1 VPKDTLE
8 KIKPA
13 KREKLLREAA
23 KLFAER
29 GYNQT
34 DMAELASRAGVAKGS
49 LYNYF
54 ESKEELYLYVARDGL
69 RRSRQAVY
77 GELDPEWDV
86 YRQLGHIFARGAA
99 FARSHPEYLILY
111 LNISSAG
118 MEPFAEQLSLEVEK
132 FTADHLKAVLARD
145 MGRGLVRPDLEVK
158 QAAFWINS
166 LYIIFVASLVSKH
179 FQLRMREYL
188 EIKGPLSKQVIQVE
202 LGRTVELIRRFLAP
216 PQGGQAPARRNR
228 RK

>member
-1 VPKDTLE
+1 MPKETLE

-23 KLFAER
+23 KLFARR

-69 RRSRQAVY
+69 ARSRQAVY
-77 GELDPEWDV
+77 GDLDPDWDI
-86 YRQLGHIFARGAA
+86 YRQLEHIFTQGAA
-99 FARSHPEYLILY
+99 FARRHPEYLVLY
-111 LNISSAG
+111 LNVSSAG
-118 MEPFAEQLSLEVEK
+118 MEPFAAHLSREVEK
-132 FTADHLKAVLARD
+132 YTADHLKAVLARD
-145 MGRGLVRPDLEVK
+145 MARGLVSPNLDLR

-166 LYIIFVASLVSKH
+166 LYIIFMASLVSKH
-179 FQLRMREYL
+179 FQVRMREYL
-188 EIKGPLSKQVIQVE
+188 EIKGRLTNQVIQE
-202 LGRTVELIRRFLAP
+202 QLARTMELIRRFLSP
-216 PQGGQAPARRNR
+216 YGETAPARQERET
-228 RK
+228 

>member
-1 VPKDTLE
+1 MPKGTLD

-29 GYNQT
+29 GFNQA

-54 ESKEELYLYVARDGL
+54 ESKQDLYLYVARDGL
-69 RRSRQAVY
+69 ARSRQAVY
-77 GELDPEWDV
+77 GELDPDWDV
-86 YRQLGHIFARGAA
+86 FRQLEHIFRQGAA
-99 FARSHPEYLILY
+99 FARRHPEYLVIY

-118 MEPFAEQLSLEVEK
+118 MEPFADKLSREVEK
-132 FTADHLKAVLARD
+132 YTADHLKAVLARD
-145 MGRGLVRPDLEVK
+145 MGRGLVRPDVDAP

-166 LYIIFVASLVSKH
+166 LYIVFLASLVSRH
-179 FQLRMREYL
+179 FSLRMREYL
-188 EIKGPLSKQVIQVE
+188 EIKGRLTRAVVE
-202 LGRTVELIRRFLAP
+202 DQLQRTVELIRRVLAP
-216 PQGGQAPARRNR
+216 LDGAAPTNAERN
-228 RK
+228 

>member
-1 VPKDTLE
+1 VPKDTLD

-13 KREKLLREAA
+13 KREKLLSEAA

-54 ESKEELYLYVARDGL
+54 ESKQELYIYVARDGL

-77 GELDPEWDV
+77 GDLDSDWDI
-86 YRQLGHIFARGAA
+86 YRQLDHIFRQGAA
-99 FARSHPEYLILY
+99 FARRHPEYLVLY
-111 LNISSAG
+111 LNVSSAG
-118 MEPFAEQLSLEVEK
+118 MEPFAARLSREVEK
-132 FTADHLKAVLARD
+132 YTADHLKAVLARD
-145 MGRGLVRPDLEVK
+145 MARGLVRPDLDIK

-166 LYIIFVASLVSKH
+166 LYIIFVASLVSRH
-179 FQLRMREYL
+179 FSLRMREYL
-188 EIKGPLSKQVIQVE
+188 EIKGRMTKAVIEDQ
-202 LGRTVELIRRFLAP
+202 LQRTVELIRRTLSPVAGAP
-216 PQGGQAPARRNR
+216 RSQE

>member
-1 VPKDTLE
+1 MPKQTLD

-13 KREKLLREAA
+13 KREKLLSEAA

-54 ESKEELYLYVARDGL
+54 ESKQELYLYVARDGL

-77 GELDPEWDV
+77 GELDPEWDIFA
-86 YRQLGHIFARGAA
+86 QLEHIFRQGAA
-99 FARSHPEYLILY
+99 FARRHPEYLIIY
-111 LNISSAG
+111 LNVSSAG
-118 MEPFAEQLSLEVEK
+118 MDPFAAKMSREVEK
-132 FTADHLKAVLARD
+132 YTADHLKAVLARD
-145 MGRGLVRPDLEVK
+145 VGRGLVRPDLDIR

-179 FQLRMREYL
+179 FALRMREYL
-188 EIKGPLSKQVIQVE
+188 EIKGRLSKAAVE
-202 LGRTVELIRRFLAP
+202 DQLQRTVELIRRFLAP
-216 PQGGQAPARRNR
+216 VEGAAPPVQERN
-228 RK
+228 